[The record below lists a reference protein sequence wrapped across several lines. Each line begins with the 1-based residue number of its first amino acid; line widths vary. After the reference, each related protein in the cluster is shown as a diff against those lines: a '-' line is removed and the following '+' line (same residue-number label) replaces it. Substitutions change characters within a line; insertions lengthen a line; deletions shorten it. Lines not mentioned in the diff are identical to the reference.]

1 MGPEWQFA
9 ENMVA
14 AAEYVGNRTRNGR
27 RIRNIH
33 QGIIEQGPTGPLV
46 VYPYAALGYGSAFL
60 QQIVSNGNA
69 DYDALQMRLQRRF
82 ADGLGFT
89 VAYTWSS
96 AEGDFLDHLSA
107 GGGALGNTPQNAYDM
122 AADYGPLPFDVPHR
136 LVTSFIYELPWGP
149 GRMFQPEG
157 ALGAVVRDWSV
168 NGILTLSS
176 GVPFTVTSADR
187 ASTGAGRY
195 QRADC
200 IGDPLP
206 DGFDQT
212 LNAWFDPSAF
222 VQPAMF
228 TYGNCEYN
236 SLRGPSY
243 KSMNLSVFRSI
254 PLPSERRVEL
264 RIETFNLVN
273 WTNYGLPAANVSNLN
288 TFGTITSTRGDNR
301 EIQLAVKFY
310 F

>member
-1 MGPEWQFA
+1 
-9 ENMVA
+9 MVA

-27 RIRNIH
+27 RIRNIN
-33 QGIIEQGPTGPLV
+33 QGIIEPGPTGPRV

-122 AADYGPLPFDVPHR
+122 AADYGPLPFDVPQR
-136 LVTSFIYELPWGP
+136 LVTSFIYELPWGT
-149 GRMFQPEG
+149 GRTFEPSG
-157 ALGAVVRDWSV
+157 ALGAIVRDWSV

-187 ASTGAGRY
+187 ASTGPGRY

-200 IGDPLP
+200 VGDPLP

-212 LNAWFDPSAF
+212 LTAWFDPAAF
-222 VQPAMF
+222 VQPALF

-236 SLRGPSY
+236 SLRGPGY

-264 RIETFNLVN
+264 RVETFNLFN
-273 WTNYGLPAANVSNLN
+273 WTNFGLPAANVSNLN